1 MRQHFLAS
9 DTDIRIQQHQ
19 PLPRPPLKSA
29 AMSRLRLRMVAAA
42 ITGKAQLQAAQTAA
56 SASRDASAISGSSL
70 AEATGGALPAAGDA
84 AAPAG
89 NSSSQEPR
97 QKQQKKRAP
106 KQLKLFDVTESVV
119 VPAAAAGDYG
129 ASLPPRVADTLAA
142 LLPERFKTV
151 TAAKREVRRGHI
163 LLDGSKAKTDM

>member
-1 MRQHFLAS
+1 MRQHLLAS
-9 DTDIRIQQHQ
+9 DTQILIQQHQ

-29 AMSRLRLRMVAAA
+29 AVSRPRLRMVAAA
-42 ITGKAQLQAAQTAA
+42 ITGKAQLQAAHTAA
-56 SASRDASAISGSSL
+56 SASRDASGSSL
-70 AEATGGALPAAGDA
+70 AQATGDAPLAAGDA

-89 NSSSQEPR
+89 NSSSQEPH

-106 KQLKLFDVTESVV
+106 KQLKLFGVTESVV

-129 ASLPPRVADTLAA
+129 GGEQGRETRVADTLAA
-142 LLPERFKTV
+142 LLPERFQTV